1 MNLGRLS
8 INQPILAMV
17 LSIVLLI
24 VGAIAYTTLPVSEY
38 PQVVP
43 PTVVVTTQYPGA
55 SAQTVSDTVAAP
67 IEQEINGVE
76 DMLYLYSQAT
86 SNGQLTITVTF
97 KLGTDLDK
105 AQVLVQNRV
114 AIAQP
119 RLPEEVQRNG
129 VVTRK
134 NSPDILMV
142 VFMLSPDDTFDQ
154 LYISNYAL
162 LQVRDQLLRLDGVGD
177 IQMFGARDYSMRLW
191 LDPDKI
197 ATLGLTA
204 GEVVAAIR
212 AQNVQIAGGQIA
224 EPPIADRAF
233 SPNLTFTGR
242 LKDPKQF
249 EEIVVKAGAD
259 GRTVKL
265 RDVARI
271 ELGALAYS
279 TNSFLLR
286 KSAVAM
292 LVTQR
297 PGSNALATAKSISNT
312 MERLKTSFPRGLD
325 YNIGYNPT
333 EFIAQSVSE
342 LIKTI
347 YEAMALVVIVVL
359 VFLQGWRPAIIPIIA
374 IPVSLVGTFAVMA
387 ALGFSINNLTLF
399 GLVLAVGIVV
409 DDAIV
414 VVENVERHLEHGMSR
429 RDAALRTMEEV
440 GGALVSIALVLCA
453 VFVPTAFLGGISGQF
468 FQQFAVTIAVAT
480 AISCFCSLTL
490 SPALASLIL
499 QPHADKR
506 PPASWNFIARG
517 WDWFTGLFN
526 RGFDRLSHGYA
537 GAANFVIR
545 HSVVMLLVY
554 VALIGS
560 AGWLL
565 MTTPQG
571 FIPAQDRGYV
581 IVSVQLPGAASLAR
595 TTEVVREIER
605 IALDTPGIIRVAAFA
620 GFSGATRTQASNAA
634 ALFPVFEDAEVRH
647 KKGLSA
653 NAVANDLRKRLASIQ
668 GAFII
673 VIPPPAVPGIG
684 TGGGFTM
691 RIQDRQG
698 RGSEM
703 LAAATDELVGAARK
717 APGLTQVFSPFSANT
732 PQLFVDIDRVKA
744 QKLGVPI
751 AGITDTIQTYFGS
764 SYVNDFNLF
773 GRTYHV
779 TAQADLPFRKESAD
793 LARLRTRNAAGD
805 MVMLGSVVDFRDVS
819 GPDRVARYNL
829 YPASE
834 LQGDTLP
841 GTSSATA
848 INTMKK
854 LAEETLPSG
863 FAYRVDGSVL
873 SAGHRRQYRPPRVPD
888 LRAVRVSGAGGA
900 IWQLEPAVRGHPDR
914 ADVPAGRDYRRA
926 DHGAGRQHPDPD
938 RVRGAGGVGGQ
949 ERHSDRRVRARY
961 RTRRKGAA
969 GGGDRSLP
977 VAAAADPDD
986 LVRVH
991 SRRAAAG
998 DFLGLGVGDAA
1009 GGRRRRVLRH
1019 DWRDAVRPGLHA
1031 DLLRHRPEPGGREGR
1046 QEAGRG
1052 VIRGDPVAIPPSFR
1066 ARAAPRNGRSQEL
1079 PMRRR
1084 CQRKPILLAYPKW
1097 MGSRGVM
1104 NSVGRFL

>member
-43 PTVVVTTQYPGA
+43 PTVTVTTQYPGA

-76 DMLYLYSQAT
+76 DMLYMYSQAT

-134 NSPDILMV
+134 NSPDILLV

-197 ATLGLTA
+197 ANLGMTA
-204 GEVVAAIR
+204 SDVIAAVR
-212 AQNVQIAGGQIA
+212 AQNLQIAGGQIA

-233 SPNLTFTGR
+233 SPNLAFTGR
-242 LKDPKQF
+242 LKDISQF
-249 EEIVVKAGAD
+249 ENIVVKAGND
-259 GRTVKL
+259 GRTVRL
-265 RDVARI
+265 RDVARV
-271 ELGALAYS
+271 ELGALAYT
-279 TNSFLLR
+279 TNSFLLK
-286 KSAVAM
+286 KSAVAL

-297 PGSNALATAKSISNT
+297 PGSNALATAKHIYDT
-312 MERLKTSFPRGLD
+312 MAQLKTSFPKGLD

-333 EFIAQSVSE
+333 EFIAQSVHE

-347 YEAMALVVIVVL
+347 YEAMILVVVVVL
-359 VFLQGWRPAIIPIIA
+359 VFLQGWRPSVIPIIA
-374 IPVSLVGTFAVMA
+374 IPVSLVGTFAAMA
-387 ALGFSINNLTLF
+387 ALGFGINNLTLF

-414 VVENVERHLEHGMSR
+414 VVENVERHLEHGLSR
-429 RDAALRTMEEV
+429 RDAALKTMEEV

-490 SPALASLIL
+490 SPALASQIL
-499 QPHADKR
+499 VPHEEKR
-506 PPASWNFIARG
+506 PAARWNVIARG
-517 WDWFTGLFN
+517 WSAFTGVFN
-526 RGFDRLSHGYA
+526 RVFDRLSHGYA
-537 GAANFVIR
+537 AAAAFVIR

-554 VALIGS
+554 LALIGS

-565 MTTPQG
+565 ATTPQG

-581 IVSVQLPGAASLAR
+581 IVSVQLPGAASLQR
-595 TTEVVREIER
+595 TTEIVREIER
-605 IALDTPGIIRVAAFA
+605 IALEVPGIVRVPSFA

-634 ALFPVFEDAEVRH
+634 ALFPVFDEPEERA
-647 KKGLSA
+647 KKGETA
-653 NAVANDLRKRLASIQ
+653 TKITNELRKRLASIQ

-698 RGSEM
+698 RGAQL
-703 LAAATDELVGAARK
+703 LASATDELVGAARK
-717 APGLTQVFSPFSANT
+717 APGLTSVFSPFTANT
-732 PQLFVDIDRVKA
+732 PQVFVDIDRVKA

-751 AGITDTIQTYFGS
+751 ANVTDTIETYFGS
-764 SYVNDFNLF
+764 TYVNDFNLF

-779 TAQADLPFRKESAD
+779 TAQADLPFRKETAD
-793 LARLRTRNAAGD
+793 LSRLRTRNANGD
-805 MVMLGSVVDFRDVS
+805 MVMLGSVVDFKDIS

-829 YPASE
+829 YPSSE

-848 INTMKK
+848 IDIMKK
-854 LAEETLPSG
+854 LAAETLPSG
-863 FAYRVDGSVL
+863 FSYEWTDLSYQQVNGA
-873 SAGHRRQYRPPRVPD
+873 SAGLYVFPICVLFVYLVLAAQYGSWTLPFAVILIVPMCLFAATIGVRIMGQDVNILTQIGFVVLVGLAAKNAILIVEFARDIELEGRPRLEAVIEACRLRLRPILMTSFAFILGVLPLVVSTGSGSEMRQ
-888 LRAVRVSGAGGA
+888 AVGV
-900 IWQLEPAVRGHPDR
+900 AVFFGMLGVTLFGLIFTPIFYM
-914 ADVPAGRDYRRA
+914 V
-926 DHGAGRQHPDPD
+926 
-938 RVRGAGGVGGQ
+938 VRNLAEGKNEGKPVAKAA
-949 ERHSDRRVRARY
+949 S
-961 RTRRKGAA
+961 AA
-969 GGGDRSLP
+969 G
-977 VAAAADPDD
+977 
-986 LVRVH
+986 
-991 SRRAAAG
+991 
-998 DFLGLGVGDAA
+998 
-1009 GGRRRRVLRH
+1009 
-1019 DWRDAVRPGLHA
+1019 
-1031 DLLRHRPEPGGREGR
+1031 
-1046 QEAGRG
+1046 
-1052 VIRGDPVAIPPSFR
+1052 
-1066 ARAAPRNGRSQEL
+1066 
-1079 PMRRR
+1079 
-1084 CQRKPILLAYPKW
+1084 
-1097 MGSRGVM
+1097 
-1104 NSVGRFL
+1104 

>member
-24 VGAIAYTTLPVSEY
+24 VGAIAYTTLPVAEY

-67 IEQEINGVE
+67 IEQQINGVE

-119 RLPEEVQRNG
+119 QLPDEVQRNG

-142 VFMLSPDDTFDQ
+142 VFMLSPDDSFDQ

-162 LQVRDQLLRLDGVGD
+162 LQVRDQLLRLDGIGD
-177 IQMFGARDYSMRLW
+177 IQIFGARDYSMRLW

-197 ATLGLTA
+197 ANLGMTA
-204 GEVVAAIR
+204 GDVLAAIR
-212 AQNVQIAGGQIA
+212 AQNLQITGGQLA
-224 EPPIADRAF
+224 APPIADRAF
-233 SPNLTFTGR
+233 QPNLTFTGR
-242 LKDPKQF
+242 LKDIQQF
-249 EEIVVKAGAD
+249 ENIVVKAGSD
-259 GRTVKL
+259 GRTVRL

-271 ELGALAYS
+271 ELGALDYT

-286 KSAVAM
+286 KTAVAM

-297 PGSNALATAKSISNT
+297 PGSNALATAKNISDA
-312 MERLKTSFPRGLD
+312 MIRLKADFPKGLD

-359 VFLQGWRPAIIPIIA
+359 VFLQGWRPAIIPIVA
-374 IPVSLVGTFAVMA
+374 IPVSLVGTFAAMA
-387 ALGFSINNLTLF
+387 AFGFAINNLTLF

-414 VVENVERHLEHGMSR
+414 VVENVERHLRDGMSR
-429 RDAALRTMEEV
+429 RDAALKTMEEV
-440 GGALVSIALVLCA
+440 GGALVSIALVLSA

-468 FQQFAVTIAVAT
+468 FQQFAITIAVAT
-480 AISCFCSLTL
+480 AISLFCSLTL
-490 SPALASLIL
+490 SPALASQIL
-499 QPHADKR
+499 QPHEEKR
-506 PPASWNFIARG
+506 APASWNFIGRG
-517 WDWFTGLFN
+517 SEKFTGLFN
-526 RGFDRLSHGYA
+526 RGFDRLSHGY
-537 GAANFVIR
+537 
-545 HSVVMLLVY
+545 
-554 VALIGS
+554 GS

-565 MTTPQG
+565 VTTPQG

-581 IVSVQLPGAASLAR
+581 IVSVQLPGAASLVR
-595 TTEVVREIER
+595 TTEIVRQIED
-605 IALDTPGIIRVAAFA
+605 IALNTPGIIRVAAFA
-620 GFSGATRTQASNAA
+620 GLSGATRTQASNAA
-634 ALFPVFEDAEVRH
+634 ALFPVFEEPEVRL

-653 NAVANDLRKRLASIQ
+653 AKISGDLQRRLSALE

-673 VIPPPAVPGIG
+673 VIPPPSIPGIG

-691 RIQDRQG
+691 RIQDRGG
-698 RGSEM
+698 RGPEL
-703 LAAATDELVGAARK
+703 LAAATDELVAAARK
-717 APGLTQVFSPFSANT
+717 APGLTQVFSPFGANT
-732 PQLFVDIDRVKA
+732 PQVFVDIDRVKA

-751 AGITDTIQTYFGS
+751 QNVTDAIETYFGS
-764 SYVNDFNLF
+764 AYVNDFNIL

-779 TAQADLPFRKESAD
+779 TAQADLPFRKETAD

-805 MVMLGSVVDFRDVS
+805 MVQLGSVVDFRDIS

-834 LQGDTLP
+834 LQGATTP

-848 INTMKK
+848 IDTMKR
-854 LAEETLPSG
+854 LAADTLPSG
-863 FAYRVDGSVL
+863 FSYEWTDLSYQQVTGANAGLYVFPICVLFVFLVLAAQYGSWNLPFAVL
-873 SAGHRRQYRPPRVPD
+873 LIVPMC
-888 LRAVRVSGAGGA
+888 LLAATVGVRIMGQDVNILTQIGFVVLVGLAAKNA
-900 IWQLEPAVRGHPDR
+900 ILIVEFARDIELE
-914 ADVPAGRDYRRA
+914 GRDRLTAVIEACRLRLRPILMTSFA
-926 DHGAGRQHPDPD
+926 
-938 RVRGAGGVGGQ
+938 
-949 ERHSDRRVRARY
+949 
-961 RTRRKGAA
+961 
-969 GGGDRSLP
+969 
-977 VAAAADPDD
+977 
-986 LVRVH
+986 
-991 SRRAAAG
+991 
-998 DFLGLGVGDAA
+998 FILGVLPLVVSTGS
-1009 GGRRRRVLRH
+1009 GSEMRQ
-1019 DWRDAVRPGLHA
+1019 AVGVAVFFGMLGVTVFGLIFTPIFYVIVRNLA
-1031 DLLRHRPEPGGREGR
+1031 DGAHRK
-1046 QEAGRG
+1046 
-1052 VIRGDPVAIPPSFR
+1052 DP
-1066 ARAAPRNGRSQEL
+1066 APAE
-1079 PMRRR
+1079 
-1084 CQRKPILLAYPKW
+1084 
-1097 MGSRGVM
+1097 
-1104 NSVGRFL
+1104 

>member
-24 VGAIAYTTLPVSEY
+24 MGALAYTTLPVAEY
-38 PQVVP
+38 PQVAP

-55 SAQTVSDTVAAP
+55 SAQTVADTVAAP
-67 IEQEINGVE
+67 IEQEVNGVE

-134 NSPDILMV
+134 NSPDLLMV
-142 VFMLSPDDTFDQ
+142 VFMLSPDDTYDQ

-162 LQVRDQLLRLDGVGD
+162 QQVRDQLLRLDGIGD
-177 IQMFGARDYSMRLW
+177 IQIFGARDYSMRLW
-191 LDPDKI
+191 LDPEKI

-204 GEVVAAIR
+204 GDVITAIR
-212 AQNVQIAGGQIA
+212 TQNLQIAGGQIA

-233 SPNLTFTGR
+233 QPSLTFTGR
-242 LKDPKQF
+242 LKDPQQF
-249 EEIVVKAGAD
+249 EDILLKASSD
-259 GRTVKL
+259 GRTVRL
-265 RDVARI
+265 RDVARV
-271 ELGALAYS
+271 ELGALAYT

-286 KSAVAM
+286 KSAVAL

-297 PGSNALATAKSISNT
+297 PGSNALATAKGISDA
-312 MERLKTSFPRGLD
+312 MAKLKLSFPRGLE

-347 YEAMALVVIVVL
+347 YEAMLLVVIVVL
-359 VFLQGWRPAIIPIIA
+359 VFLQGWRPAIIPIVA

-414 VVENVERHLEHGMSR
+414 VVENVERHLRDGMNR
-429 RDAALRTMEEV
+429 RDAALKTMEEV

-468 FQQFAVTIAVAT
+468 FQQFAITIAVAT

-499 QPHADKR
+499 QPHEQKR
-506 PPASWNFIARG
+506 PPASWNWLGRG
-517 WDWFTGLFN
+517 WQRATGAFN
-526 RGFDRLSHGYA
+526 RGFDRLSHGY
-537 GAANFVIR
+537 GNAAAFVIK
-545 HSVVMLLVY
+545 HSVLMLMAYAL
-554 VALIGS
+554 LIGA

-565 MTTPQG
+565 VSTPKG

-581 IVSVQLPGAASLAR
+581 IVAVQLPGAASLAR
-595 TTEVVREIER
+595 TTDVVRQIEK
-605 IALDTPGIIRVAAFA
+605 IALDTPGVVRVPAFA
-620 GFSGATRTQASNAA
+620 GLSGATRTQASNAA
-634 ALFPVFEDAEVRH
+634 ALFPVFDEPEVRL

-653 NAVANDLRKRLASIQ
+653 AVITAELRKRLTSIE

-673 VIPPPAVPGIG
+673 VVPPPAVPGIG

-698 RGSEM
+698 RGPDL

-717 APGLTQVFSPFSANT
+717 APGLTAVFSPFTANT
-732 PQLFVDIDRVKA
+732 PQIFVDVDRVKA

-751 AGITDTIQTYFGS
+751 QNVTDTIETYFGS
-764 SYVNDFNLF
+764 TYVNDFNFL

-779 TAQADLPFRKESAD
+779 TAQADLPFRKETAD

-805 MVMLGSVVDFRDVS
+805 MVLLGSVVDFRDTA

-829 YPASE
+829 YPAAE
-834 LQGDTLP
+834 LQGDTTP

-848 INTMKK
+848 IDIMQR
-854 LAEETLPSG
+854 LAGQTLPSG
-863 FAYRVDGSVL
+863 FSFEWTDLSYQQVSGGNSGLYVFPICVLFVFLVL
-873 SAGHRRQYRPPRVPD
+873 SAQYGSWTLPFAVILIVPMC
-888 LRAVRVSGAGGA
+888 LLAATIGVRIMGQDINILTQIGFVVLVGLAAKNA
-900 IWQLEPAVRGHPDR
+900 ILIVEFA
-914 ADVPAGRDYRRA
+914 RDI
-926 DHGAGRQHPDPD
+926 
-938 RVRGAGGVGGQ
+938 
-949 ERHSDRRVRARY
+949 E
-961 RTRRKGAA
+961 
-969 GGGDRSLP
+969 
-977 VAAAADPDD
+977 
-986 LVRVH
+986 
-991 SRRAAAG
+991 
-998 DFLGLGVGDAA
+998 
-1009 GGRRRRVLRH
+1009 
-1019 DWRDAVRPGLHA
+1019 
-1031 DLLRHRPEPGGREGR
+1031 REGR
-1046 QEAGRG
+1046 DRLDAVIEACRL
-1052 VIRGDPVAIPPSFR
+1052 RLR
-1066 ARAAPRNGRSQEL
+1066 
-1079 PMRRR
+1079 
-1084 CQRKPILLAYPKW
+1084 PILMTSFAFILGVLPLVISS
-1097 MGSRGVM
+1097 GSGSEMRQAVGVAVFFGM
-1104 NSVGRFL
+1104 LGVTLFGLLFTPIFYILVRRLTSGQPTDINSNADGIKAR

>member
-24 VGAIAYTTLPVSEY
+24 VGAIAYPTLPVSEY
-38 PQVVP
+38 PQVAP

-76 DMLYLYSQAT
+76 DMLYMYSQAT
-86 SNGQLTITVTF
+86 SDGKLNITVTF

-134 NSPDILMV
+134 NSPDILLV
-142 VFMLSPDDTFDQ
+142 VFMLSPDNSYDQ

-162 LQVRDQLLRLDGVGD
+162 LQVRDPLLRLDGIGD
-177 IQMFGARDYSMRLW
+177 ITIFGARDYSMRLW

-197 ATLGLTA
+197 ANLGMTA
-204 GEVVAAIR
+204 ADVLAAIR

-224 EPPIADRAF
+224 SPPISDRAF
-233 SPNLTFTGR
+233 TPNLTFTGR
-242 LKDPKQF
+242 LKDPAQF
-249 EEIVVKAGAD
+249 ENIVLKSGAD
-259 GRTVKL
+259 GRIVRL
-265 RDVARI
+265 HDVARI
-271 ELGALAYS
+271 EMGALDYT

-297 PGSNALATAKSISNT
+297 PGSNALATAKNISDK
-312 MERLKTSFPRGLD
+312 MAELKKGFPPGID

-333 EFIAQSVSE
+333 EFIAQSVHE

-374 IPVSLVGTFAVMA
+374 IPVSLVGTFAAMA

-414 VVENVERHLEHGMSR
+414 VVENVERHLAAGMTR
-429 RDAALRTMEEV
+429 RAAALRTMEEV

-499 QPHADKR
+499 QPHHEKK
-506 PPASWNFIARG
+506 PPAAWNVIARG
-517 WDWFTGLFN
+517 WGAATNAFN
-526 RGFDRLSHGYA
+526 RGFDRLSHGYGTLA
-537 GAANFVIR
+537 DFIIR
-545 HSVVMLLVY
+545 HSIAMLLIY
-554 VALIGS
+554 VVLIGS

-565 MTTPQG
+565 ATTPQG
-571 FIPAQDRGYV
+571 FVPAQDRGYV
-581 IVSVQLPGAASLAR
+581 IVVAQLPGAASLTR
-595 TTEVVREIER
+595 TTEVVKQIEN
-605 IALDTPGIIRVAAFA
+605 IALATPGIVRVPAFA
-620 GFSGATRTQASNAA
+620 GLSGATRTQASNAA
-634 ALFPVFEDAEVRH
+634 AMFPVFDDPEVRA
-647 KKGLSA
+647 KKGLTA
-653 NAVANDLRKRLASIQ
+653 NVITADLRKRLSQIE
-668 GAFII
+668 GAFVI

-684 TGGGFTM
+684 TGGGFAM

-698 RGSEM
+698 RGPAL
-703 LAAATDELVGAARK
+703 LAAATNELVAAARK
-717 APGLTQVFSPFSANT
+717 APGLTAVFSPYTADT
-732 PQLFVDIDRVKA
+732 PQVFVDIDRQKA
-744 QKLGVPI
+744 EMLGVPI
-751 AGITDTIQTYFGS
+751 QNITDAIETYFGS
-764 SYVNDFNLF
+764 AYVNDFNFL

-779 TAQADLPFRKESAD
+779 TAQADLPFRKETSD

-805 MVMLGSVVDFRDVS
+805 MVLLGSVVDFRDIS

-834 LQGDTLP
+834 VQGDTLP

-848 INTMKK
+848 LTIMKK
-854 LAEETLPSG
+854 LADETLPSG
-863 FAYRVDGSVL
+863 FSFEWTDLSYQQATGGNAGLYVFPICVLFVFLVLAAQYGSWTLPFSVIL
-873 SAGHRRQYRPPRVPD
+873 IVPMC
-888 LRAVRVSGAGGA
+888 L
-900 IWQLEPAVRGHPDR
+900 L
-914 ADVPAGRDYRRA
+914 
-926 DHGAGRQHPDPD
+926 
-938 RVRGAGGVGGQ
+938 
-949 ERHSDRRVRARY
+949 
-961 RTRRKGAA
+961 AA
-969 GGGDRSLP
+969 T
-977 VAAAADPDD
+977 
-986 LVRVH
+986 
-991 SRRAAAG
+991 
-998 DFLGLGVGDAA
+998 LGVRIMGQDVNILTQIGFVVLVGLAA
-1009 GGRRRRVLRH
+1009 KNAILIVEFA
-1019 DWRDAVRPGLHA
+1019 RDI
-1031 DLLRHRPEPGGREGR
+1031 EREGR
-1046 QEAGRG
+1046 PTLEA
-1052 VIRGDPVAIPPSFR
+1052 VIEACRLRIR
-1066 ARAAPRNGRSQEL
+1066 
-1079 PMRRR
+1079 
-1084 CQRKPILLAYPKW
+1084 PILMTSFAFILGVLPLVIST
-1097 MGSRGVM
+1097 GSGSEMRQAVGVAVFFGM
-1104 NSVGRFL
+1104 LGVTLFGLIFTPVFYMLVRRLFPGSVVIPSADTGANI

>member
-24 VGAIAYTTLPVSEY
+24 VGAIAYQTLPVSEY

-129 VVTRK
+129 VTTRK

-197 ATLGLTA
+197 SNLGLTSA
-204 GEVVAAIR
+204 EVLAAIR
-212 AQNVQIAGGQIA
+212 AQNLQIAGGQIA

-233 SPNLTFTGR
+233 QPNLVFTGR
-242 LKDPKQF
+242 LKDPAQF
-249 EEIVVKAGAD
+249 ENIVVKAGSD
-259 GRTVKL
+259 GRVVRL
-265 RDVARI
+265 RDIARV
-271 ELGALAYS
+271 ELGALSYS

-286 KSAVAM
+286 KSAVAL

-297 PGSNALATAKSISNT
+297 PGSNALATEKSITDT
-312 MERLKTSFPRGLD
+312 MVRLKASFPKGLD

-333 EFIAQSVSE
+333 EFIAQSVHE

-429 RDAALRTMEEV
+429 KDAALKTMEEV

-490 SPALASLIL
+490 SPALASQIL
-499 QPHADKR
+499 VPHEEKR
-506 PPASWNFIARG
+506 PPASWNIIARG
-517 WDWFTGLFN
+517 WDAFTGVFN
-526 RGFDRLSHGYA
+526 RIFDRLAHGYA
-537 GAANFVIR
+537 RAADFVI
-545 HSVVMLLVY
+545 HHTVVMLLIY

-565 MTTPQG
+565 ATTSQG

-581 IVSVQLPGAASLAR
+581 IISAQLPGAASLAR

-605 IALDTPGIIRVAAFA
+605 IALDTPGIIKVAAFA
-620 GFSGATRTQASNAA
+620 GFSGATRTQAGNAA
-634 ALFPVFEDAEVRH
+634 ALFPVFDEPEARL
-647 KKGLSA
+647 KKGLTA
-653 NAVANDLRKRLASIQ
+653 TAITNELRKRLSAIQ

-684 TGGGFTM
+684 TGGGFTI

-698 RGSEM
+698 RGPEF
-703 LAAATDELVGAARK
+703 LASATDELVAAARK
-717 APGLTQVFSPFSANT
+717 SPSLLAPTVFSPFSANT
-732 PQLFVDIDRVKA
+732 PQMFVDIDRVKA

-751 AGITDTIQTYFGS
+751 AGINDTIQTYFGS
-764 SYVNDFNLF
+764 TYVNDFNLF

-779 TAQADLPFRKESAD
+779 TAQADLPFRKETSD
-793 LARLRTRNAAGD
+793 LSRLRTRNAAGD
-805 MVMLGSVVDFRDVS
+805 MVMLGSVVDFRDIS

-829 YPASE
+829 YAASE
-834 LQGDTLP
+834 LQGEPMP
-841 GTSSATA
+841 GTSSQTA
-848 INTMKK
+848 LNAIKQ
-854 LAEETLPSG
+854 LADTTLPSG
-863 FAYRVDGSVL
+863 FTFEWTDLSYQQVTGG
-873 SAGHRRQYRPPRVPD
+873 SAGLYVFPICVLFVYLVLAAQYGSWTLPFAVILIVPMCLLAATIGVRLMGQDVNILTQIGFVVLVGLAAKNAILIVEFARDIELEGKSRLDAVIEACRLRLRPI
-888 LRAVRVSGAGGA
+888 LMTSFAF
-900 IWQLEPAVRGHPDR
+900 I
-914 ADVPAGRDYRRA
+914 
-926 DHGAGRQHPDPD
+926 
-938 RVRGAGGVGGQ
+938 
-949 ERHSDRRVRARY
+949 
-961 RTRRKGAA
+961 
-969 GGGDRSLP
+969 
-977 VAAAADPDD
+977 
-986 LVRVH
+986 
-991 SRRAAAG
+991 
-998 DFLGLGVGDAA
+998 LGVLPLVVSSGSGSEMRQAVGVAVFFGMLGVTLFGLIFTPIFYMVVRNLAEGKNPGKPAA
-1009 GGRRRRVLRH
+1009 TT
-1019 DWRDAVRPGLHA
+1019 P
-1031 DLLRHRPEPGGREGR
+1031 
-1046 QEAGRG
+1046 
-1052 VIRGDPVAIPPSFR
+1052 
-1066 ARAAPRNGRSQEL
+1066 AAT
-1079 PMRRR
+1079 
-1084 CQRKPILLAYPKW
+1084 
-1097 MGSRGVM
+1097 
-1104 NSVGRFL
+1104 